1 MKVIVEVKD
10 KEEMKKIQ
18 KMFGKDHVAV
28 ITSQKERILD
38 SLFNKFRVK
47 LPARCKFDREEVHA
61 RFFRIVSDSN

>member
-1 MKVIVEVKD
+1 MKIIVEVKD

-28 ITSQKERILD
+28 MTSQKERILD

-47 LPARCKFDREEVHA
+47 LPARYKFDREEAHA
-61 RFFRIVSDSN
+61 R

>member
-28 ITSQKERILD
+28 VTSQKERILD
-38 SLFNKFRVK
+38 SLFNKFNVK
-47 LPARCKFDREEVHA
+47 LPARYIFDREEAHA
-61 RFFRIVSDSN
+61 R